1 MFTNRTDAG
10 RRLADVL
17 DDHDI
22 EADIV
27 LAIPRG
33 GLPIGRVVADELD
46 VPLDIVSARKIGAPG
61 NPELALGAVASDG
74 TVWLNDSLIAD
85 LGVERSYIEDRIDH
99 EREAASEKVE
109 RYRGDRPSL
118 ALRGKT
124 VLIVDDGI
132 ATGATTSAC
141 VGQVKNAG
149 AERVIVAVPVAPP
162 GYGRAT
168 PLGSR
173 RGDLRRDALSL
184 RGRRTVLRVLRTGLR
199 RAGQVVSIALPSEAA
214 QARIVRPKIP
224 HRRDGSVNHHP
235 NSFVH
240 SSSSGC
246 FLVRAYSLPLSTSRS
261 TTFRASRSACP
272 APYPSP
278 VPTK

>member
-162 GYGRAT
+162 
-168 PLGSR
+168 
-173 RGDLRRDALSL
+173 
-184 RGRRTVLRVLRTGLR
+184 
-199 RAGQVVSIALPSEAA
+199 
-214 QARIVRPKIP
+214 RIR
-224 HRRDGSVNHHP
+224 
-235 NSFVH
+235 
-240 SSSSGC
+240 SSD
-246 FLVRAYSLPLSTSRS
+246 STRK
-261 TTFRASRSACP
+261 
-272 APYPSP
+272 
-278 VPTK
+278 PTR